1 MKGKANGDMARHN
14 FGLDWAIVWET
25 ATTLIPAL
33 RAQIEKILLGEF
45 PAE

>member
-1 MKGKANGDMARHN
+1 MAFRN
-14 FGLDWAIVWET
+14 FVVHEYLGLDWAIVWET

-33 RAQIEKILLGEF
+33 QAQIEKILLGEF